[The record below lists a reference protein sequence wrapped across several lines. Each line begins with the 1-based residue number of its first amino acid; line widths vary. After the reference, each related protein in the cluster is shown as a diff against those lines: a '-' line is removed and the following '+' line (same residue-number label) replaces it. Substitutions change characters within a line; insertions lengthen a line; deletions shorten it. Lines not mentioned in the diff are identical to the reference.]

1 MVTLTI
7 RVTARPD
14 NRREFLSA
22 CRLISDQVRTEVG
35 ALGCRLSQDI
45 DNENAISIEET
56 WKGRGHLDDHLR
68 SETFSALFGAV
79 KLLGE
84 SHAIEISD
92 GSKTDGMEAV
102 QAARSKT
109 P

>member
-1 MVTLTI
+1 LKSQLEADRIYLSEEIKQAHDYENIIGDSDVLKYTLL
-7 RVTARPD
+7 RA
-14 NRREFLSA
+14 E
-22 CRLISDQVRTEVG
+22 QV
-35 ALGCRLSQDI
+35 
-45 DNENAISIEET
+45 
-56 WKGRGHLDDHLR
+56 DHLR
-68 SETFSALFGAV
+68 SETFSALFGVV

-102 QAARSKT
+102 QAARAKT